1 VLAAQRFFVLL
12 LCPVDNPHN
21 LLMQNSQLSPD
32 SLPQHIAIIMDGN
45 GRWAK
50 AQGKPRVF
58 GHKNVVAA
66 VRKTISTAAK
76 LGIKAVTLFAFSSEN
91 WRRPEEEVGVLM
103 ELFISV
109 LSTEVKK
116 LHKNNLRLRIIG
128 DKTRFSQRLQ
138 SKIADA
144 EAMTAGN
151 TGMVI
156 NIAAN
161 YGGKWDITEA
171 MKVVGQQIQD
181 GQLQASDVTE
191 ELIAQ
196 HLTMADLP
204 DVDLLIRTSGE
215 CRISNFMLWQLAY
228 AELYFTPVYWPEF
241 GEEHLLDAVTWF
253 VNRERRFG
261 CTGEQIKALM
271 NNS

>member
-1 VLAAQRFFVLL
+1 
-12 LCPVDNPHN
+12 
-21 LLMQNSQLSPD
+21 MQNQNSSPIALSEQIAD
-32 SLPQHIAIIMDGN
+32 QLPQHIAIIMDGN

-58 GHKNVVAA
+58 GHKNGVTA
-66 VRKTISTAAK
+66 VRKAISTSAR

-91 WRRPEEEVGVLM
+91 WRRPEEEVGLLM

-128 DKTRFSQRLQ
+128 DKSRFSERLQ
-138 SKIADA
+138 QKIEHA
-144 EAMTAGN
+144 EKLTETN

-161 YGGKWDITEA
+161 YGGKWDILEA
-171 MKVVGQQIQD
+171 TKSIARKVANGELD
-181 GQLQASDVTE
+181 ADALTE
-191 ELIAQ
+191 ELMTD

-204 DVDLLIRTSGE
+204 EVDLMIRTSGE
-215 CRISNFMLWQLAY
+215 CRISNFMLWQMAY
-228 AELYFTPVYWPEF
+228 AELYFTPEFWPDF
-241 GEEHLLDAVTWF
+241 NEESLIEAVTWF

-261 CTGEQIKALM
+261 CTGEQIKTLM
-271 NNS
+271 ESQ

>member
-1 VLAAQRFFVLL
+1 M
-12 LCPVDNPHN
+12 P
-21 LLMQNSQLSPD
+21 NSQLSPEQ
-32 SLPQHIAIIMDGN
+32 LPQHIAIIMDGN

-50 AQGKPRVF
+50 ARGKPRVF
-58 GHKNVVAA
+58 GHKNGVSA
-66 VRKTISTAAK
+66 VRKTISSSAK

-91 WRRPEEEVGVLM
+91 WRRPEDEVGILM

-128 DKTRFSQRLQ
+128 DTSRFSRRLQ
-138 SKIADA
+138 EKIAHA
-144 EAMTAGN
+144 EEMTASN

-161 YGGKWDITEA
+161 YGGKWDITQAAKRVAEDV
-171 MKVVGQQIQD
+171 KRGQIAPED
-181 GQLQASDVTE
+181 IE
-191 ELIAQ
+191 ESTIAQ
-196 HLTMADLP
+196 YLTMSDLP
-204 DVDLLIRTSGE
+204 EVDLLIRTSGE
-215 CRISNFMLWQLAY
+215 CRISNFMLWQMAY
-228 AELYFTPVYWPEF
+228 AEIYFTPIFWPEF
-241 GEEHLLDAVTWF
+241 DEASLIEAVTWY

-271 NNS
+271 ED

>member
-1 VLAAQRFFVLL
+1 M
-12 LCPVDNPHN
+12 HT
-21 LLMQNSQLSPD
+21 SQLSSD
-32 SLPQHIAIIMDGN
+32 VLPQHIAIIMDGN

-50 AQGKPRVF
+50 AQGKPRIF
-58 GHKNVVAA
+58 GHKNGVTA

-103 ELFISV
+103 ELFLRV

-116 LHKNNLRLRIIG
+116 LQQNNLRLRIIG
-128 DKTRFSQRLQ
+128 DISRFSERLQ
-138 SKIADA
+138 QKIAEA
-144 EAMTAGN
+144 EALTASN

-161 YGGKWDITEA
+161 YGGKWDITQA
-171 MKVVGQQIQD
+171 MKTIAAKVSRKELG
-181 GQLQASDVTE
+181 VTDINE
-191 ELIAQ
+191 TLIAE

-204 DVDLLIRTSGE
+204 EVDLLIRTSGE
-215 CRISNFMLWQLAY
+215 CRLSNFLLWQLAY
-228 AELYFTPVYWPEF
+228 AEIYFTPVYWPEF
-241 GEEHLLDAVTWF
+241 GEDSLIEAVTWF

-261 CTGEQIKALM
+261 CTGEQVKALM
-271 NNS
+271 TS